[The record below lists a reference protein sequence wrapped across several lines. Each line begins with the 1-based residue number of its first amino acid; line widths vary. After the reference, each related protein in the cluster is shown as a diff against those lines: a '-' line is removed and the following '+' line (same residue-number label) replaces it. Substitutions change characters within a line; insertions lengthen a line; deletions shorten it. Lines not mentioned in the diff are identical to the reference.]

1 MGVISK
7 ALGSKTMIGRIT
19 NLYFDRDGKQVLTLT
34 IDGDARKLYDDLHD
48 TVVDI
53 EIKKHREKRSLSA
66 NAYFHLLAN
75 KIAQAIGTSEDE
87 AKAELVCSYGV
98 YARDEEGGLIG
109 IKLPSSVNP
118 QTIYPYTK
126 FIESRMENGKEF
138 RCYLLYK
145 RTRYMDT
152 AEMARL
158 IDGAI
163 YEAKELGIETDPP
176 EKIAKL
182 KSLLERED
190 K

>member
-1 MGVISK
+1 
-7 ALGSKTMIGRIT
+7 
-19 NLYFDRDGKQVLTLT
+19 
-34 IDGDARKLYDDLHD
+34 
-48 TVVDI
+48 
-53 EIKKHREKRSLSA
+53 
-66 NAYFHLLAN
+66 
-75 KIAQAIGTSEDE
+75 
-87 AKAELVCSYGV
+87 
-98 YARDEEGGLIG
+98 
-109 IKLPSSVNP
+109 
-118 QTIYPYTK
+118 
-126 FIESRMENGKEF
+126 MENGKEF

-182 KSLLERED
+182 KSLWERED